1 VTAHAPSPHPSRKA
15 DRTVVLRFAFGHVDW
30 RGLVVRRR
38 PTSAEIARAW
48 RSVLAQRRGL
58 QWGVGDLY
66 NLFADG
72 FADVAEVSDVLD
84 LAEISLATAQRYGH
98 TCRRFVRCDDVA
110 SDLWPFRRRDLSFSH
125 HSAVAGLIG
134 KSEAATALAVSLL
147 DRALADRT
155 MSAEDLED
163 AVKAFRASGAGEAGA
178 ASAERAASE
187 GSPAAR
193 LERLHGEASRVLD
206 GLPSDYRQERE
217 IVRSALGLLASA
229 WESARNREAGG
240 APIQIPLAV
249 SQEVDA

>member
-1 VTAHAPSPHPSRKA
+1 MTAHPPSPHPSRKA
-15 DRTVVLRFAFGHVDW
+15 DRTIVLRFAFGYVDW
-30 RGLVVRRR
+30 RGLVIRRA
-38 PTSAEIARAW
+38 PKAPEIARAW
-48 RSVLAQRRGL
+48 RSILAMRRGL

-84 LAEISLATAQRYGH
+84 LADISLATAQRYGH
-98 TCRRFVRCDDVA
+98 TCRRFVRCDDPA

-134 KSEAATALAVSLL
+134 KSQEATATAVQLL
-147 DRALADRT
+147 DRAEADRT

-163 AVKAFRASGAGEAGA
+163 EVKAFRSSGAGA
-178 ASAERAASE
+178 AEHAASE

-193 LERLHGEASRVLD
+193 LERLHGEVSRVLD
-206 GLPSDYRQERE
+206 GLPPDFREERE
-217 IVRSALGLLASA
+217 LVRSALSLLASA